1 MKTISLVI
9 IALAMAS
16 IFGGVGLWNFGMLPK
31 LGAYIMAANGYILIM
46 VHMAMQKRIESME
59 LELKNRE
66 LYK

>member
-31 LGAYIMAANGYILIM
+31 LGAYIMAANGYILIL

>member
-9 IALAMAS
+9 IVLAMAS
-16 IFGGVGLWNFGMLPK
+16 IFGGVGLWNFGLLPK

-46 VHMAMQKRIESME
+46 VHIAMEKRIESME
-59 LELKNRE
+59 LELKNRQ